1 MKDKSSIVNSFVT
14 RKRYTTASRVTVSLR
29 IKYQTKNKVEEFG
42 KVFGKRR
49 QKVRKRE
56 VVGRTRKN
64 ILQRRNT
71 KNIQKS
77 SAKSSSRELIIDFRL
92 KKLHFYRERLAAFQ
106 QNTYHDKETFAT

>member
-1 MKDKSSIVNSFVT
+1 MEKYLGKGDKKI
-14 RKRYTTASRVTVSLR
+14 RKC
-29 IKYQTKNKVEEFG
+29 
-42 KVFGKRR
+42 
-49 QKVRKRE
+49 E
-56 VVGRTRKN
+56 VVERTRKN

>member
-49 QKVRKRE
+49 QKDKKMRSCW
-56 VVGRTRKN
+56 KN
-64 ILQRRNT
+64 
-71 KNIQKS
+71 
-77 SAKSSSRELIIDFRL
+77 
-92 KKLHFYRERLAAFQ
+92 
-106 QNTYHDKETFAT
+106 